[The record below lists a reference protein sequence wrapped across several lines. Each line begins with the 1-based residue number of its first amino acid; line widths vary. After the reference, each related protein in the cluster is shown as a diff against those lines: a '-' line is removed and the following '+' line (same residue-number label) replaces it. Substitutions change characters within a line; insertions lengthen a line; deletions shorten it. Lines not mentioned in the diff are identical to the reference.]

1 MAELRKRVSELL
13 TNGFFVKQT
22 CLLLNTGI
30 CYSRQASYECQLDPL
45 TRLAY
50 HLLPQFLFSHF
61 DRARLVDFFR
71 PKRPKRIQRVDSIL
85 RSPAS

>member
-30 CYSRQASYECQLDPL
+30 CYSRQASYECQFDPL

-50 HLLPQFLFSHF
+50 HLLPQFLFLSF
-61 DRARLVDFFR
+61 
-71 PKRPKRIQRVDSIL
+71 
-85 RSPAS
+85 